1 MAEALGVASGVVGI
15 VSFGIELCQGLLE
28 YYNSWKDAE
37 SEVTTTYNSLQDLT
51 KILLLVKSTL
61 NDQDLKSEIF
71 VKVHDSIALCEGG
84 IADLSKKLQKIQ
96 IFSLRDTVGER
107 LLSQARR
114 ALYPFKKSTLIKLQE
129 IVEDLQDRLHFTL
142 TILDINISLQNFD
155 IVSGQLRLLSVKA
168 DKTQIGIGN
177 IQSSLADIDRKIDT
191 IESIYGSEYL
201 RDFYKWLS
209 PVFDVFEKRQHDIF
223 ELPGRQDG
231 TWEWLQS
238 TQEFKD
244 WLSGTNRILWCPGQ
258 PGVGKTVL
266 SSSIINHL
274 KTQVKQSNIG
284 IAYLYCD
291 YSNALLTVPN
301 LIGSLLQQLFQQC
314 PKVPGGLLELY
325 KIRKSNNTET
335 VRLTLRECSTFL
347 RDVIETFSDVFVVV
361 DGLDECPHREID
373 DIRDQLLDQLKAL
386 PLKTQLLFTSRD
398 LPAIALKF
406 ATDRRLEIHAS
417 RHAIEGYLQAR
428 INNSKNLR
436 RHIQRKPDL
445 RQAIIDTVAQKADGM
460 FLLVRIYID
469 LLATKNVLGM
479 VESTLRNL
487 PEGLKELDTAY
498 DDVITRIQNQD
509 DDDVAMAKQ
518 ILTWLYYAARPLTL
532 QELRHS
538 LAVNLVAEADPDATE
553 LDEAFLPDEEVI
565 ASVCAGIVT
574 CHAESN
580 TVSFIHY
587 TTKEYFK
594 RRIDRQQV
602 ERFLH
607 LEVSIAETCLRY
619 LSFERE
625 ELEQFVIAKRE
636 KPYWYTF
643 QKYTQNECPE
653 WDIDTCYP
661 LFRYAAR
668 YWGDHANS
676 LLRQVTKGLIMKFV
690 MQPTALAA
698 SFHALIEQEDLYLY
712 YFPIF
717 FSGLYLASF
726 FGLNEIVMMLLEAGQ
741 QINTKNKQNWT
752 ALHMAAA
759 RGHAVTVQLLVDRGA
774 DVNAATYKPN
784 YVASGS
790 TALHWAAGNGHEKVL
805 EVLLENGAEIDL
817 QTPGHETALHWAAQH
832 GHVGAI
838 TLLLNKGANLEV
850 HAGHWL
856 TPLESAASRGEEA
869 AVRVLIDRGADLS
882 NTTDSGRPLLHLAAQ
897 GGCVEVVQLLLKTG
911 CDVNGGSALWAA
923 AGSQSQR
930 RDELVRLLL
939 KEGADVSER
948 LGDSAW
954 LDEYKGETALHHS
967 AREGFDTTVRLLLEN
982 GAEVDARNED
992 GETSLHL
999 AAVEGCEIVV
1009 QVLLE
1014 QGADVAA
1021 KNQTGETALQLAAR
1035 IGHEGIVRHLLDH
1048 LGEEIN
1054 SQALLATAKIFKV
1067 ATAGDEKAMQVL
1079 IEDGADITIKG
1090 QDEETAL
1097 HVAAKEGH
1105 VALSRFLLE
1114 NGANIN
1120 ALNRYEMT
1128 PISKALD

>member
-1 MAEALGVASGVVGI
+1 M
-15 VSFGIELCQGLLE
+15 
-28 YYNSWKDAE
+28 
-37 SEVTTTYNSLQDLT
+37 TTSSPY
-51 KILLLVKSTL
+51 
-61 NDQDLKSEIF
+61 
-71 VKVHDSIALCEGG
+71 
-84 IADLSKKLQKIQ
+84 
-96 IFSLRDTVGER
+96 FSRTNER
-107 LLSQARR
+107 FR
-114 ALYPFKKSTLIKLQE
+114 
-129 IVEDLQDRLHFTL
+129 
-142 TILDINISLQNFD
+142 
-155 IVSGQLRLLSVKA
+155 
-168 DKTQIGIGN
+168 
-177 IQSSLADIDRKIDT
+177 
-191 IESIYGSEYL
+191 
-201 RDFYKWLS
+201 
-209 PVFDVFEKRQHDIF
+209 
-223 ELPGRQDG
+223 
-231 TWEWLQS
+231 
-238 TQEFKD
+238 
-244 WLSGTNRILWCPGQ
+244 
-258 PGVGKTVL
+258 
-266 SSSIINHL
+266 
-274 KTQVKQSNIG
+274 
-284 IAYLYCD
+284 
-291 YSNALLTVPN
+291 
-301 LIGSLLQQLFQQC
+301 
-314 PKVPGGLLELY
+314 
-325 KIRKSNNTET
+325 
-335 VRLTLRECSTFL
+335 
-347 RDVIETFSDVFVVV
+347 
-361 DGLDECPHREID
+361 
-373 DIRDQLLDQLKAL
+373 
-386 PLKTQLLFTSRD
+386 
-398 LPAIALKF
+398 
-406 ATDRRLEIHAS
+406 
-417 RHAIEGYLQAR
+417 
-428 INNSKNLR
+428 
-436 RHIQRKPDL
+436 
-445 RQAIIDTVAQKADGM
+445 

-594 RRIDRQQV
+594 RRMDRRQV

-607 LEVSIAETCLRY
+607 LEVSIAETCLMY

-625 ELEQFVIAKRE
+625 EVEQFAIAKRE

-643 QKYTQNECPE
+643 QKYTENECPD
-653 WDIDTCYP
+653 WDIDMCYP

-676 LLRQVTKGLIMKFV
+676 LLRQVTKDLIMKFV

-712 YFPIF
+712 YFPID

-741 QINTKNKQNWT
+741 HINTKNKQNWT

-759 RGHAVTVQLLVDRGA
+759 RGHAVTVQLLVDKGA

-790 TALHWAAGNGHEKVL
+790 TALHWAARNGHEKVL
-805 EVLLENGAEIDL
+805 QVLLENGAEIDL
-817 QTPGHETALHWAAQH
+817 QTPGHETALHWAAQN
-832 GHVGAI
+832 GHVRAI
-838 TLLLNKGANLEV
+838 TLLLDKGANLEA
-850 HAGHWL
+850 HAGHWI
-856 TPLESAASRGEEA
+856 TPLESAASCGEEA
-869 AVRVLIDRGADLS
+869 AVRILIDRGADLS

-897 GGCVEVVQLLLKTG
+897 GGCVEVVQLLLEMG
-911 CDVNGGSALWAA
+911 CQVNGGSALWAA

-939 KEGADVSER
+939 KDGADVSER
-948 LGDSAW
+948 PGDSFW
-954 LDEYKGETALHHS
+954 LNSYKGETALHHS
-967 AREGFDTTVRLLLEN
+967 ARSAFDTTVRLLLEN

-999 AAVEGCEIVV
+999 AAAEGCETVV
-1009 QVLLE
+1009 QGLLE
-1014 QGADVAA
+1014 QGADVGA
-1021 KNQTGETALQLAAR
+1021 KNQAGETALQLAAR
-1035 IGHEGIVRHLLDH
+1035 NGHEGIVRHLLDH

-1054 SQALLATAKIFKV
+1054 PQALLATAKIFKV
-1067 ATAGDEKAMQVL
+1067 ATTGDEKAMQVL
-1079 IEDGADITIKG
+1079 IEDGADITIRG
-1090 QDEETAL
+1090 QDDETAL

-1120 ALNRYEMT
+1120 ALDRYEET
-1128 PISKALD
+1128 PISKALDFGHTGVVRLLIEHKADLEQGCSPLFEAVNPWNGRAKVEIVQLLLDNGADVISARNWWKDTTLLHAAVRQGSKPIVELLLEYGAEVGMRDRDGDTALDVSIKVGREDISNILLEKRCL